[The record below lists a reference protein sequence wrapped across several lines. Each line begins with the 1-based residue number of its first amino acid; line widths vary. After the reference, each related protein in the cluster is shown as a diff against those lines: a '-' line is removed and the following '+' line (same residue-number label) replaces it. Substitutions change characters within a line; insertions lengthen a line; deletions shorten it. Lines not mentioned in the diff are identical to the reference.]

1 MKSLD
6 LYLRLPHPLR
16 QLAVVGLSAVH
27 KATRYGPTYDGYLE
41 MLTRSERWPA
51 DRQARLQSE
60 QLRRLLDEA
69 IRGTEHYGE
78 TLGHLLSDE
87 LDRIAEE
94 LDMASLPRLEKATL
108 KANTPRFFNRLR
120 KTVARSS
127 TSGSTGAPLVVEYD
141 AESLQQRAAIMQ
153 RHRMWLGLAP
163 NARCLRVSGR
173 QIVPSTRMRAPFWID
188 NPLERQLLVSSYHLR
203 ADHLPS
209 IVARIQRFEP
219 ELVEGYP
226 TAIYQ
231 IARFCEE
238 RGLGVPSLR
247 LAITTAETL
256 DPEMRAQIERGLGL
270 KVLDYYAASEGVPFI
285 QQCEAGRYHMRPETG
300 VFEILDPEGAPVGPG
315 ETGELV
321 VTAFAQ
327 WKTPLIRYRTG
338 DLARRFEGGE
348 PECPCGRTLP
358 AVAGIVGRLEDL
370 VKTPDGRTIGMFSY
384 RTLKHV
390 PGITEAQILQQ
401 SPERFRLRIVY
412 DETRPRERV
421 EREIVDVFESVLGY
435 RPQVHF
441 EALDI
446 VPRGPNGKF
455 RSVVREF

>member
-1 MKSLD
+1 MKDLD
-6 LYLRLPHPLR
+6 LYLRLPHSLR

-27 KATRYGPTYDGYLE
+27 KVTRYGPVYDGYLE
-41 MLTRSERWPA
+41 MLTRSEGWTP

-69 IRGTEHYGE
+69 IRGTEHYQAK
-78 TLGHLLSDE
+78 LGHLSSDE

-94 LDMASLPRLEKATL
+94 LDMSSLPRLDKATL
-108 KANTPRFFNRLR
+108 KASTPRFFNRLR

-173 QIVPSTRMRAPFWID
+173 QIVPSARNRAPFWIS

-203 ADHLPS
+203 ADHLPE

-226 TAIYQ
+226 TAITQ
-231 IARFCEE
+231 IARYCEAE
-238 RGLGVPSLR
+238 GLELPSLR
-247 LAITTAETL
+247 LAISTAETL
-256 DPEMRAQIERGLGL
+256 DPDMRAQIERGLGL

-285 QQCEAGRYHMRPETG
+285 QQCAEGRYHMRPETG
-300 VFEILDPEGAPVGPG
+300 IFEILDPEGRPVGPG

-338 DLARRFEGGE
+338 DLARRFEQAE
-348 PECPCGRTLP
+348 APCECGRKLP
-358 AVAGIVGRLEDL
+358 GVAGIVGRVEDL

-390 PGITEAQILQQ
+390 PGIAEAQILQKA
-401 SPERFRLRIVY
+401 PEQFYLRTVF
-412 DETRPRERV
+412 DDTRPRERV
-421 EREIVDVFESVLGY
+421 EGDVVDVFESVLGY
-435 RPQVHF
+435 RPEVQF
-441 EALDI
+441 EALERI
-446 VPRGPNGKF
+446 PRGPNGKF